1 MKIKLPIYWDFKS
14 QEESEV
20 IVNVP
25 NAAAKK
31 VLMAFL
37 MRKDYD
43 ERREWLIKNVPEINL
58 NIPKELLWKRDGKE
72 LLLVYAYRFL
82 LSYGMWL

>member
-1 MKIKLPIYWDFKS
+1 MKIKLPIYWDFKN

-25 NAAAKK
+25 NESVKK
-31 VLMAFL
+31 VFMDFL
-37 MRKDYD
+37 MRKDYH

-58 NIPKELLWKRDGKE
+58 NTPKEL
-72 LLLVYAYRFL
+72 F
-82 LSYGMWL
+82 

>member
-25 NAAAKK
+25 NAAVKN
-31 VLMAFL
+31 VLMDFL
-37 MRKDYD
+37 LRKGYD
-43 ERREWLIKNVPEINL
+43 KRREWLIKNVPEINL
-58 NIPKELLWKRDGKE
+58 NIPKEL
-72 LLLVYAYRFL
+72 F
-82 LSYGMWL
+82 

>member
-1 MKIKLPIYWDFKS
+1 MKIKLPIYWDFKN
-14 QEESEV
+14 QVESEV

-25 NAAAKK
+25 NVAAKK

-43 ERREWLIKNVPEINL
+43 KRREWLIKNVPEIDL
-58 NIPKELLWKRDGKE
+58 NIPKELYST
-72 LLLVYAYRFL
+72 LL
-82 LSYGMWL
+82 

>member
-25 NAAAKK
+25 NVAAKK
-31 VLMAFL
+31 VLMDFL
-37 MRKDYD
+37 LRKDYD
-43 ERREWLIKNVPEINL
+43 NRRKWLIENVPEIDL
-58 NIPKELLWKRDGKE
+58 NIPKELYST
-72 LLLVYAYRFL
+72 LL
-82 LSYGMWL
+82 

>member
-1 MKIKLPIYWDFKS
+1 MKIKLPIYWDFKN

-25 NAAAKK
+25 NEAAKK

-37 MRKDYD
+37 MRKNYD
-43 ERREWLIKNVPEINL
+43 NRRKWLIKNVPEIDL
-58 NIPKELLWKRDGKE
+58 NIPKELYST
-72 LLLVYAYRFL
+72 LL
-82 LSYGMWL
+82 

>member
-1 MKIKLPIYWDFKS
+1 MKIKLPIYWDFKN

-25 NAAAKK
+25 HAAVKK

-37 MRKDYD
+37 LRKDYD
-43 ERREWLIKNVPEINL
+43 NRRDWLIKNVPEINL
-58 NIPKELLWKRDGKE
+58 NIPKEL
-72 LLLVYAYRFL
+72 F
-82 LSYGMWL
+82 

>member
-1 MKIKLPIYWDFKS
+1 MLTWAAITMKIKLPIYWDFKN
-14 QEESEV
+14 QVESEV

-31 VLMAFL
+31 VLMNFL

-43 ERREWLIKNVPEINL
+43 KRREWLIKNVPEIDL
-58 NIPKELLWKRDGKE
+58 NIPKELYST
-72 LLLVYAYRFL
+72 LL
-82 LSYGMWL
+82 

>member
-1 MKIKLPIYWDFKS
+1 MKRYGRQLMKIKLPIYWDFKN
-14 QEESEV
+14 QVESEV

-31 VLMAFL
+31 VLMNFL

-43 ERREWLIKNVPEINL
+43 KRREWLIKNIPEIDL
-58 NIPKELLWKRDGKE
+58 NIPKELYST
-72 LLLVYAYRFL
+72 LL
-82 LSYGMWL
+82 

>member
-1 MKIKLPIYWDFKS
+1 MLIWAVITMKIKLPIYWDFKN
-14 QEESEV
+14 QVESEV

-31 VLMAFL
+31 VLIAFL

-43 ERREWLIKNVPEINL
+43 KRREWLIKNVPEIDL
-58 NIPKELLWKRDGKE
+58 NIPKELYST
-72 LLLVYAYRFL
+72 LL
-82 LSYGMWL
+82 

>member
-1 MKIKLPIYWDFKS
+1 MKIKIPIYWDFKN

-25 NAAAKK
+25 SVAAKK

-43 ERREWLIKNVPEINL
+43 NRRKWLIENVPEIDL
-58 NIPKELLWKRDGKE
+58 NIPKELYST
-72 LLLVYAYRFL
+72 LL
-82 LSYGMWL
+82 

>member
-1 MKIKLPIYWDFKS
+1 MKIKLPIYWDFKN

-25 NAAAKK
+25 NEAAKK
-31 VLMAFL
+31 VLMNFL

-43 ERREWLIKNVPEINL
+43 KRREWLIKNVPEIDL
-58 NIPKELLWKRDGKE
+58 NIPKELYST
-72 LLLVYAYRFL
+72 LL
-82 LSYGMWL
+82 

>member
-1 MKIKLPIYWDFKS
+1 MKIKLPIYWDFKN

-25 NAAAKK
+25 NVAAKK

-43 ERREWLIKNVPEINL
+43 KRREWLIKNVPEIDL
-58 NIPKELLWKRDGKE
+58 NIPKELYSTL
-72 LLLVYAYRFL
+72 F
-82 LSYGMWL
+82 

>member
-1 MKIKLPIYWDFKS
+1 MKIKLPIYWDFKN

-25 NAAAKK
+25 NIAAKK

-43 ERREWLIKNVPEINL
+43 KRREWLIKNVPEIDL
-58 NIPKELLWKRDGKE
+58 NIPKELYSTL
-72 LLLVYAYRFL
+72 F
-82 LSYGMWL
+82 

>member
-1 MKIKLPIYWDFKS
+1 MKIKLPICWDFKS

-43 ERREWLIKNVPEINL
+43 ARREWLIKNVPEIDL
-58 NIPKELLWKRDGKE
+58 NIPKELYSN
-72 LLLVYAYRFL
+72 LL
-82 LSYGMWL
+82 

>member
-1 MKIKLPIYWDFKS
+1 MKIKLPIYWDFKN
-14 QEESEV
+14 QVESEV

-31 VLMAFL
+31 VLMNFL

-43 ERREWLIKNVPEINL
+43 KRREWLIKNIPEIDL
-58 NIPKELLWKRDGKE
+58 NIPKELYST
-72 LLLVYAYRFL
+72 LL
-82 LSYGMWL
+82 

>member
-1 MKIKLPIYWDFKS
+1 MKIKLPIYWDFKN
-14 QEESEV
+14 QVESEV

-25 NAAAKK
+25 SVAAKK

-43 ERREWLIKNVPEINL
+43 NRRKWLIENVPEIDL
-58 NIPKELLWKRDGKE
+58 NIPKELYST
-72 LLLVYAYRFL
+72 LL
-82 LSYGMWL
+82 

>member
-25 NAAAKK
+25 NIAAKK
-31 VLMAFL
+31 VLMNFL

-43 ERREWLIKNVPEINL
+43 ERREWLVKNVPEIDL
-58 NIPKELLWKRDGKE
+58 NIPKELYST
-72 LLLVYAYRFL
+72 LL
-82 LSYGMWL
+82 

>member
-1 MKIKLPIYWDFKS
+1 MKIKLPIYWDFKN

-25 NAAAKK
+25 NVAAKK

-43 ERREWLIKNVPEINL
+43 KRREWLIKNVPEIDL
-58 NIPKELLWKRDGKE
+58 NIPKELYST
-72 LLLVYAYRFL
+72 LL
-82 LSYGMWL
+82 

>member
-1 MKIKLPIYWDFKS
+1 MKIKLPIYWDFKN
-14 QEESEV
+14 QVESEV

-31 VLMAFL
+31 VLMNFL

-43 ERREWLIKNVPEINL
+43 KRREWLIKNVPEIDL
-58 NIPKELLWKRDGKE
+58 NIPKELYST
-72 LLLVYAYRFL
+72 LL
-82 LSYGMWL
+82 

>member
-1 MKIKLPIYWDFKS
+1 MKIKLPIYWDFKN

-25 NAAAKK
+25 NVAAKK

-43 ERREWLIKNVPEINL
+43 NRRKWLIKNVPEIDL
-58 NIPKELLWKRDGKE
+58 NIPKELYST
-72 LLLVYAYRFL
+72 LL
-82 LSYGMWL
+82 

>member
-25 NAAAKK
+25 NPAVKK
-31 VLMAFL
+31 VLMDFL
-37 MRKDYD
+37 LRKGY
-43 ERREWLIKNVPEINL
+43 ENRREWLIKNVPEINL
-58 NIPKELLWKRDGKE
+58 NIPKEL
-72 LLLVYAYRFL
+72 F
-82 LSYGMWL
+82 

>member
-1 MKIKLPIYWDFKS
+1 MKIKLPIYWDFKN

-25 NAAAKK
+25 NIAAKK

-43 ERREWLIKNVPEINL
+43 NRRKWLIENVPEIDL
-58 NIPKELLWKRDGKE
+58 NIPKELYST
-72 LLLVYAYRFL
+72 LL
-82 LSYGMWL
+82 

>member
-1 MKIKLPIYWDFKS
+1 MKIKLPIYWDFKN
-14 QEESEV
+14 QVESEV

-31 VLMAFL
+31 VLMNFL

-43 ERREWLIKNVPEINL
+43 KRREWLIENVPEIDL
-58 NIPKELLWKRDGKE
+58 NIPKELYST
-72 LLLVYAYRFL
+72 LL
-82 LSYGMWL
+82 

>member
-1 MKIKLPIYWDFKS
+1 MKIKLPIYWDFKN

-25 NAAAKK
+25 SIAAKK

-37 MRKDYD
+37 LRKDYD
-43 ERREWLIKNVPEINL
+43 NRRKWLIENVPEIDL
-58 NIPKELLWKRDGKE
+58 NIPKELYST
-72 LLLVYAYRFL
+72 LL
-82 LSYGMWL
+82 

>member
-1 MKIKLPIYWDFKS
+1 MKIKLPIYWDFKN
-14 QEESEV
+14 QEETEV

-25 NAAAKK
+25 NIAAKK

-43 ERREWLIKNVPEINL
+43 NRRKWLIENVPEIDL
-58 NIPKELLWKRDGKE
+58 NIPKELYST
-72 LLLVYAYRFL
+72 LL
-82 LSYGMWL
+82 